1 MAIINTLLTT
11 SPANIFVSSGNTVVS
26 TMYFCN
32 TTGASVNLNV
42 YLIGYTGGNLAVA
55 DGNVQIYHDVLIAGG
70 DTFVVDMEK
79 LVLSN
84 TDLIQANATN
94 SVTATVSYVGI

>member
-1 MAIINTLLTT
+1 MAIINTGLSTAA
-11 SPANIFVSSGNTVVS
+11 ANIYASSGNTVVS

-32 TTGASVNLNV
+32 FDSSARNLWVWIIPAPGTAANTSVLVYNNIQIAS
-42 YLIGYTGGNLAVA
+42 
-55 DGNVQIYHDVLIAGG
+55 G

-79 LVLSN
+79 LVLGN
-84 TDLIQANATN
+84 NDQIKANISSGT